1 MAKLCASLVLAL
13 MVGQAVSFHQNGRN
27 LSLPFDS
34 GNRGLNPEVC
44 WERCFQVEDTEE
56 ERFREIYDD
65 FYRMGMEARRLKNM
79 YSVNATALM
88 LDSTLAAFH
97 AEMDL
102 DLEDQAGEIWMFQ
115 KNLAAIVAMLAGA
128 DNDHNPIYLYQF
140 NEQAA

>member
-1 MAKLCASLVLAL
+1 MTKLCLVLAL
-13 MVGQAVSFHQNGRN
+13 MVGQAAAFHTNSRN

-88 LDSTLAAFH
+88 LDSTLASFH
-97 AEMDL
+97 ATAL

-115 KNLAAIVAMLAGA
+115 KNLAAIVAMLTGA

-140 NEQAA
+140 NEEAA